1 MDTKPDNMDQ
11 SEYIDNAVRA
21 VSQKRPVPEIDFTI
35 HRMEDGS
42 EVSTQERVCKGEW
55 SISHARARIPV
66 W

>member
-1 MDTKPDNMDQ
+1 MDSKSDNMDQ

-21 VSQKRPVPEIDFTI
+21 VNEKRAVPEIDFTI

-42 EVSTQERVCKGEW
+42 EVSTQERVCKGQW
-55 SISHARARIPV
+55 PISSARAGTRF